1 MKIIAIASPAGG
13 VGKTTLAH
21 AVSVAA
27 AEFGKKTL
35 LIDLDP
41 AGSLTFRLGYE
52 NPRLTITDYL
62 TGKSLSGENLD
73 LTSERFA
80 FIPADSRLTTN
91 LKEDALSQFLSEL
104 PEPFDLVVL
113 DIAASLTQSLKMA
126 LSVAD
131 HIFTPVDGSL
141 HSLRALVQLR
151 AMTDIAVTA
160 VASGQVNIKEF
171 SPVLDVAL
179 IRSSQL
185 DGLTKGGLS
194 ILTTDKSCE
203 VAESYRSAT
212 YSILEILGLE

>member
-91 LKEDALSQFLSEL
+91 LKEDVLSQFLGAL

-113 DIAASLTQSLKMA
+113 DVAPSLTQSLKMA

-131 HIFTPVDGSL
+131 HIFTPVDGTL

-171 SPVLDVAL
+171 LPVLDVAL
-179 IRSSQL
+179 IRSSQM
-185 DGLTKGGLS
+185 DELTKGGLS
-194 ILTTDKSCE
+194 ILTTDKSGE

>member
-41 AGSLTFRLGYE
+41 AGSLTFQLGYE

-91 LKEDALSQFLSEL
+91 LKDDALSQLLSTL

-113 DIAASLTQSLKMA
+113 DVAASLTQSLKMA

-131 HIFTPVDGSL
+131 HIFTPVDGTL

-151 AMTDIAVTA
+151 AMTDLAVTA

-179 IRSSQL
+179 IRSSQM
-185 DGLTKGGLS
+185 DELTKGGLS
-194 ILTTDKSCE
+194 ILTTDKSGE

>member
-91 LKEDALSQFLSEL
+91 LKDDALSQFLSEL

-113 DIAASLTQSLKMA
+113 DVAASLTQSLKIA

-131 HIFTPVDGSL
+131 HIFTPVDGTL

-160 VASGQVNIKEF
+160 IASGQVTIKEF

-185 DGLTKGGLS
+185 DELTKGGLS
-194 ILTTDKSCE
+194 ILTTDKSGE

>member
-1 MKIIAIASPAGG
+1 
-13 VGKTTLAH
+13 
-21 AVSVAA
+21 
-27 AEFGKKTL
+27 
-35 LIDLDP
+35 
-41 AGSLTFRLGYE
+41 
-52 NPRLTITDYL
+52 
-62 TGKSLSGENLD
+62 
-73 LTSERFA
+73 
-80 FIPADSRLTTN
+80 

-113 DIAASLTQSLKMA
+113 DVAASLTQSLKMA

-131 HIFTPVDGSL
+131 HIFTPVDGTL

-151 AMTDIAVTA
+151 AMTDLAVTA

-179 IRSSQL
+179 IRSSQM
-185 DGLTKGGLS
+185 DELTKGGLS
-194 ILTTDKSCE
+194 ILTTDKSSE

>member
-91 LKEDALSQFLSEL
+91 LKEDALSQFLSTL

-113 DIAASLTQSLKMA
+113 DVAASLTQSLKMA
-126 LSVAD
+126 LSIAD

-179 IRSSQL
+179 IRSSQM
-185 DGLTKGGLS
+185 DELTKGGLS
-194 ILTTDKSCE
+194 ILTTDKSGE

>member
-113 DIAASLTQSLKMA
+113 DVAASLTQSLKMA

-131 HIFTPVDGSL
+131 HIFTPVDGTL

-151 AMTDIAVTA
+151 AMTDLAVTA

-179 IRSSQL
+179 IRSSQM
-185 DGLTKGGLS
+185 DELTKGGLS
-194 ILTTDKSCE
+194 ILTTDKSSE

>member
-21 AVSVAA
+21 AISVAA

-41 AGSLTFRLGYE
+41 AGSLTFRLGFE
-52 NPRLTITDYL
+52 NPRFTITDYL
-62 TGKSLSGENLD
+62 TGKSLSSENLD

-80 FIPADSRLTTN
+80 FIPADSRLTTELAIDSLSAF
-91 LKEDALSQFLSEL
+91 LKEL
-104 PEPFDLVVL
+104 PEPFDLIVL
-113 DIAASLTQSLKMA
+113 DTAPSLTQSLKLA

-131 HIFTPVDGSL
+131 HIFTPVDSSL
-141 HSLRALVQLR
+141 HSLRALLQLR
-151 AMTDIAVTA
+151 VMTDIAVTA
-160 VASGQVNIKEF
+160 IASGEVSIKEC
-171 SPVLDVAL
+171 SPILDVAL
-179 IRSSQL
+179 IRSSEM
-185 DGLTKGGLS
+185 DGLIKGNLS
-194 ILTTDKSCE
+194 MLTTDKSGD